1 MAPLAL
7 DWLQHVALPW
17 VQTQFGLED
26 GFWQLDRLKAAFT
39 AHLGSTTDVLG
50 MILSRATA
58 SSLALLAWIGNLLL
72 IPVVSFYLLRDW
84 DLIMLKL
91 RSLLPRAGM
100 VVRLMSEC
108 HEVIGAFL
116 RGQLLVM
123 LALAII
129 YASGLMLVGLELGL
143 LIGVLAGLASIVPY
157 MGFVVGIG
165 AAVIAALF
173 QFGLA
178 PYPLIGV
185 AVVFTVGQMLEG
197 MLLTPLL
204 VGDRI
209 GLHPVAVI
217 FAVLAGGQ
225 LFGFTGVLLALP
237 VAAVI
242 MVLLRH
248 VHDLY
253 KLSDLYAEPAG
264 APAESTRSAM
274 KPIQLPW
281 ASACATTPPCQLL
294 PGRQCC
300 GARLFERLCSP
311 AAGWSDE
318 LIYLWGQ
325 PGVGRSHLLQA
336 ACLRV
341 EARRAGR
348 LSAAGR
354 GCRVWTGIAG
364 QPGAKRAG
372 LPGRPGCRA
381 GDAMGRGIVPS
392 VQPAA

>member
-1 MAPLAL
+1 MSMNMSDSNRWPWLVALLLCVWLVYLLTPILTPFLIGILLAYLGDPLVDRLERWGLSRTWGVIAVFTLFSLLMLLMLLVLLPMLGKQLMRLYQLAPLTL
-7 DWLQHVALPW
+7 DWLQLQALPW
-17 VQTQFGLED
+17 VQAQFGLEEH
-26 GFWQLDRLKAAFT
+26 FWRLDQLKAAFT
-39 AHLGSTTDVLG
+39 EHLGSTTDILG

-91 RSLLPRAGM
+91 RSLLPRRREGM
-100 VVRLMSEC
+100 IVGLMSEC

-123 LALAII
+123 LALAVI
-129 YASGLMLVGLELGL
+129 YASGLMLLGLELGL

-157 MGFVVGIG
+157 MGFVVGFG
-165 AAVIAALF
+165 AAVVAVLF
-173 QFGLA
+173 QFGLE
-178 PYPLIGV
+178 PYPLLGV
-185 AVVFTVGQMLEG
+185 AAVFTVGQMLEG

-264 APAESTRSAM
+264 APAE
-274 KPIQLPW
+274 
-281 ASACATTPPCQLL
+281 PP
-294 PGRQCC
+294 
-300 GARLFERLCSP
+300 S
-311 AAGWSDE
+311 
-318 LIYLWGQ
+318 Q
-325 PGVGRSHLLQA
+325 P
-336 ACLRV
+336 
-341 EARRAGR
+341 
-348 LSAAGR
+348 
-354 GCRVWTGIAG
+354 
-364 QPGAKRAG
+364 
-372 LPGRPGCRA
+372 
-381 GDAMGRGIVPS
+381 
-392 VQPAA
+392 

>member
-1 MAPLAL
+1 MTMNDSNRWLWLAGLLLCTWLVYLLTPILTPFLIGVLLAYLGDPLVDRLERWGLSRTWGVIAVFALFSLLLLVLLLVLVPMLGKQLVRLYQLAPLAL

-26 GFWQLDRLKAAFT
+26 NFWQLDRLKAAFT

-50 MILSRATA
+50 MILSSATA

-91 RSLLPRAGM
+91 RSLLPRKREGM

-264 APAESTRSAM
+264 APAE
-274 KPIQLPW
+274 
-281 ASACATTPPCQLL
+281 PP
-294 PGRQCC
+294 
-300 GARLFERLCSP
+300 
-311 AAGWSDE
+311 
-318 LIYLWGQ
+318 GQ
-325 PGVGRSHLLQA
+325 P
-336 ACLRV
+336 
-341 EARRAGR
+341 
-348 LSAAGR
+348 
-354 GCRVWTGIAG
+354 
-364 QPGAKRAG
+364 
-372 LPGRPGCRA
+372 
-381 GDAMGRGIVPS
+381 
-392 VQPAA
+392 